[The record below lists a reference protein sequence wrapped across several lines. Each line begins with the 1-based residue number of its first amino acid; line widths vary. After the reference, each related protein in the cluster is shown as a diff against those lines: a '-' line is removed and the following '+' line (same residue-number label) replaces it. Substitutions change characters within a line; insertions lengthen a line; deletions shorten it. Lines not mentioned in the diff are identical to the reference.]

1 MTGGFAGQ
9 IKGFKSK
16 ALGKVDAIHR
26 KVTLDVGT
34 SLVLKSPVGDAK
46 YWKRP
51 PPPGYAGGRFRANWQ
66 FGEGEINFSTNE
78 NIDPAGT
85 FLISEMNA
93 KMTPGSPGRTFYLT
107 NSLPYGK
114 RLEDGWSRQAPNGM
128 VRLTQ
133 LEFQPIVDAI
143 ARAEA
148 S

>member
-1 MTGGFAGQ
+1 MGGFSDQ
-9 IKGFKSK
+9 LRGFKSK
-16 ALGKVDAIHR
+16 ALGKVDAVHR

-34 SLVLKSPVGDAK
+34 SLVMKSPVGDAK
-46 YWKRP
+46 YWKQP

-66 FGEGEINFSTNE
+66 FGEGQINFSTTE
-78 NIDPAGT
+78 KIDPAGR
-85 FLISEMNA
+85 FLIAELTA
-93 KMTPGSPGRTFYLT
+93 KMQPGQPGRTFYLT

-143 ARAEA
+143 AREEA
-148 S
+148 K